1 MDESFDIQVVYK
13 GQELLFKG
21 ELLAYGYSYKI
32 QVEVNGSIILF
43 EPDEE
48 RNFRATI
55 NPENIQDGT
64 KIDIELL
71 KCIGDFLEKVC
82 A

>member
-1 MDESFDIQVVYK
+1 MDESFDIPVVYK
-13 GQELLFKG
+13 GQKLLFKG

-32 QVEVNGSIILF
+32 KVEVNGSIILF

-55 NPENIQDGT
+55 NPENVQDGT

-82 A
+82 L

>member
-1 MDESFDIQVVYK
+1 MDKSFEIPVVYK

-21 ELLAYGYSYKI
+21 ELLVYGYSYKI
-32 QVEVNGSIILF
+32 QVEVNGSLILF

-55 NPENIQDGT
+55 NSENVQDGT

-71 KCIGDFLEKVC
+71 KYIGVFLEKIC